1 MLRKKYAG
9 PSREVCC
16 VSRLNSSA
24 SIIIS
29 CLTLF
34 KIQLVLTRSS
44 LDMPDEIIRLLFS
57 YIYGKTYWSARCAST
72 RWHEQSAHEL
82 GREVISFRPRIDCL
96 FESLFPEGTQKRKD
110 ADAMVVGNGE
120 RGATVEDADA
130 TVEDATVEEL
140 FEMWSYHYGGIEAER
155 IVQKVVL
162 YQKVVRLKV
171 CLVELMAL
179 QKSKSLTMNCIVE
192 KLLTSISGKVFR
204 AKLIELIVAQFAVRE
219 WEAVPEDVIHDFDD
233 EYRECWWEEPLD
245 MFVIV
250 MILRGE
256 LTNYEEHCD
265 QLKHENISWKK
276 LANYEIISWR
286 DYLRSIYGEAVAD
299 RSEQ

>member
-1 MLRKKYAG
+1 MH
-9 PSREVCC
+9 
-16 VSRLNSSA
+16 
-24 SIIIS
+24 
-29 CLTLF
+29 
-34 KIQLVLTRSS
+34 
-44 LDMPDEIIRLLFS
+44 DEIVRLLFS

-96 FESLFPEGTQKRKD
+96 FESHFPEGTQKRKH
-110 ADAMVVGNGE
+110 ADAKG
-120 RGATVEDADA
+120 
-130 TVEDATVEEL
+130 EEL
-140 FEMWSYHYGGIEAER
+140 WESCAHDHWFLQWSLKEYG
-155 IVQKVVL
+155 KVL
-162 YQKVVRLKV
+162 RLQV
-171 CLVELMAL
+171 SLVELMAL
-179 QKSKSLTMNCIVE
+179 QKSESLTMNCIVE

-233 EYRECWWEEPLD
+233 EYRADFCDEPLD

-265 QLKHENISWKK
+265 QLKNENISWKK

-299 RSEQ
+299 RSAQ